1 MCVVVVVESGCGW
14 CERGREVKRRC
25 LVSRCGR
32 GLRREEAARLLDEAG
47 AKEAEVF
54 AVSERARGW
63 GEKLE
68 AGRQTKPR
76 TNVPWSSPDDLP
88 VCNLTVGSWQCE

>member
-32 GLRREEAARLLDEAG
+32 GLRREEAARLSDEAG

-54 AVSERARGW
+54 AVSERARGC
-63 GEKLE
+63 
-68 AGRQTKPR
+68 
-76 TNVPWSSPDDLP
+76 VPACLYFRPLP
-88 VCNLTVGSWQCE
+88 LPPQQLF

>member
-1 MCVVVVVESGCGW
+1 VESGCGW

-54 AVSERARGW
+54 AVSERARG
-63 GEKLE
+63 
-68 AGRQTKPR
+68 
-76 TNVPWSSPDDLP
+76 
-88 VCNLTVGSWQCE
+88 VG

>member
-14 CERGREVKRRC
+14 WERGRSVKRRC

-32 GLRREEAARLLDEAG
+32 GLWREEAARLLDEAG

-54 AVSERARGW
+54 AVSERARG
-63 GEKLE
+63 
-68 AGRQTKPR
+68 
-76 TNVPWSSPDDLP
+76 
-88 VCNLTVGSWQCE
+88 VG